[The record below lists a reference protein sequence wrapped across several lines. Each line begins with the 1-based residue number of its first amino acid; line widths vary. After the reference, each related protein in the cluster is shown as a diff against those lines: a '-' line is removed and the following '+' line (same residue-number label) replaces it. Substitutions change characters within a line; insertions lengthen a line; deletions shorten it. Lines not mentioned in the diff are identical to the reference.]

1 MAGFG
6 MSVLEEAPDVVV
18 SAAPLAPHWL
28 AAFAPPPELTISQWA
43 EAHRVLPDTSAEPG
57 RWRNARAPYLVGIMD
72 ALTDHATEIVV
83 LMKGAQLGGS
93 EVLLNALGYFIEH
106 DPSPGLLVQP
116 TITMA
121 EAFSKDRLS
130 RMIQDTPALAA
141 LVQEGRGPDAEST
154 ITHKLF
160 PGGYLALAGA
170 NSPASLA
177 QRPVRLLFADDV
189 DRFPPVV
196 GEEGDP
202 LELAIRRTAT
212 FANRKIMIVS
222 TPTITGGRIDGW
234 FRRSDQRR
242 FTVPCPRCGRRDYLT
257 WNQPAHLR
265 VTFDD
270 RDPSTAALACP
281 APDYGGC
288 GGRIEDHERAGMLAA
303 GVWVPTAPAT
313 EPGLAGFHVW
323 EGYALALDTPI
334 PTPTGWTTMELLK
347 PGDEIFDERGHVC
360 RVLEAT
366 GIMLGHTC
374 YRVRFSD
381 GSEIVADAQHRWR
394 IENARGSSVIMATEE
409 LAGRTTYRCGLRRY
423 AVRVA
428 LPLDLPDAD
437 LPVHPYILGA
447 WLGDGSSRGAR
458 LFAGAVDADEMAE
471 ALRACGVDVLLRRG
485 SHGVAILQ
493 MEPGNKSAG
502 QFVRGRPKGS
512 HRGTSSE
519 SVFGGLRSLG
529 LLHDGQSRKV
539 IPAAYLR
546 ASRMQRLSLLQGLM
560 DTDGHIAAKNQE
572 CSYSTTSP
580 DIAAGVEELLSS
592 LGLKYHRYERHRG
605 VSKREIRLNFVA
617 SHDVP
622 IFRLTRKRA
631 RQARISR
638 REKGLERR
646 KIIAVDP
653 VPAVPVKCIAVDSA
667 SQLYLAGRTM
677 IPTHNS
683 PWVLLRE
690 LVAKFLSANARGRES
705 LRVFINTSLGEPW
718 EDQVQRIE
726 PQGLLARRE
735 DYGAGIEAPA
745 AVACLTAGVDTQDD
759 RFELLVLGWGLGEEK
774 WVVDWRQIP
783 GDPRRAE
790 TKAALLEALTRR
802 YTHAFGVALPI
813 HAACLDSGGH
823 RTDDVYDFVLAH
835 QHLRCYATI
844 GRSGLSGK
852 PLVGPPS
859 PKRYGRNPRPVPLY
873 TVNVDDGK
881 SAIAS
886 SLGIA
891 APGPGYLHL
900 PAGVETVDESFVAQL
915 TAEQLVTRHKA
926 GVAYQVWVQIRAEN
940 HALDCAVLALA
951 AFRLLR
957 PNLNQMVTAIRE
969 HAARAPTRTSPPAPA
984 TPPAVRRSAVSPY
997 LA

>member
-1 MAGFG
+1 MITAAEPE
-6 MSVLEEAPDVVV
+6 LVV
-18 SAAPLAPHWL
+18 SAEPLTPDWCR
-28 AAFAPPPELTISQWA
+28 AFAPPPDLTVSQWA

-57 RWRNARAPYLVGIMD
+57 RWRNARAPYLVGLMD

-93 EVLLNALGYFIEH
+93 EALLNALGYFIEH

-121 EAFSKDRLS
+121 EAFSKDRLAP
-130 RMIQDTPALAA
+130 MIRSTPALAE
-141 LVQEGRGPDAEST
+141 LVQDGRGGDDEST
-154 ITHKLF
+154 IVHKLF

-189 DRFPPVV
+189 DRFPLVV

-212 FANRKIMIVS
+212 FANRKICIVS
-222 TPTITGGRIDGW
+222 TPTLKGGRIDGW
-234 FRRSDQRR
+234 FARSDQRR
-242 FTVPCPRCGRRDYLT
+242 YVVPCPRCGRRDWIT
-257 WNQPAHLR
+257 WNDPRHVR

-288 GGRIEDHERAGMLAA
+288 GGRIEDHERAGMLDA
-303 GVWVPTAPAT
+303 GGWVPTAPAT
-313 EPGLAGFHVW
+313 EPGLVGYHVW
-323 EGYALALDTPI
+323 E
-334 PTPTGWTTMELLK
+334 
-347 PGDEIFDERGHVC
+347 
-360 RVLEAT
+360 
-366 GIMLGHTC
+366 
-374 YRVRFSD
+374 
-381 GSEIVADAQHRWR
+381 
-394 IENARGSSVIMATEE
+394 
-409 LAGRTTYRCGLRRY
+409 
-423 AVRVA
+423 
-428 LPLDLPDAD
+428 
-437 LPVHPYILGA
+437 
-447 WLGDGSSRGAR
+447 
-458 LFAGAVDADEMAE
+458 
-471 ALRACGVDVLLRRG
+471 
-485 SHGVAILQ
+485 
-493 MEPGNKSAG
+493 
-502 QFVRGRPKGS
+502 
-512 HRGTSSE
+512 
-519 SVFGGLRSLG
+519 
-529 LLHDGQSRKV
+529 
-539 IPAAYLR
+539 AY
-546 ASRMQRLSLLQGLM
+546 
-560 DTDGHIAAKNQE
+560 
-572 CSYSTTSP
+572 
-580 DIAAGVEELLSS
+580 
-592 LGLKYHRYERHRG
+592 
-605 VSKREIRLNFVA
+605 
-617 SHDVP
+617 
-622 IFRLTRKRA
+622 
-631 RQARISR
+631 
-638 REKGLERR
+638 
-646 KIIAVDP
+646 
-653 VPAVPVKCIAVDSA
+653 
-667 SQLYLAGRTM
+667 
-677 IPTHNS
+677 S

-735 DYGAGIEAPA
+735 DYGPGIEVPA

-759 RFELLVLGWGLGEEK
+759 RFEVLVLGWGLGEEK
-774 WVVDWRQIP
+774 WVIDWRRVA

-802 YTHAFGVALPI
+802 YAHALGVALPI
-813 HAACLDSGGH
+813 HATCVDSGGH

-881 SAIAS
+881 SAVTS
-886 SLGIA
+886 SLGLA
-891 APGPGYLHL
+891 APGPGYVHL
-900 PAGVETVDESFVAQL
+900 PAAVETVDESFVAQL

-926 GVAYQVWVQIRAEN
+926 GIAYQVWVQVRAEN

-957 PNLNQMVTAIRE
+957 PNLRQMAEGIRA
-969 HAARAPTRTSPPAPA
+969 HVARAAEPPSPPAE
-984 TPPAVRRSAVSPY
+984 PPPPPGPTRRVGPSAY
-997 LA
+997 LGGSR